1 MNSKEMWGRVKSFLD
16 DAAKAAEPSTKR
28 VKSFLDDAAK
38 NPAASVAVGAG
49 GGALAGK
56 AFGVG
61 AGKGATAGA
70 LLALL
75 NSNMSL
81 TRRSDEIAR
90 RSDEIARHS
99 DEWVDRINKRIDNKA
114 RNSMLRDA
122 ALVFLGMK

>member
-1 MNSKEMWGRVKSFLD
+1 MWGRVKAFLD

-38 NPAASVAVGAG
+38 NPAASFAVGAG

-56 AFGVG
+56 ALGVG

-75 NSNMSL
+75 NNNMSL
-81 TRRSDEIAR
+81 SRRSDDLSRRSDEIAR
-90 RSDEIARHS
+90 RSG
-99 DEWVDRINKRIDNKA
+99 EWVDRINKRIDNKA

-122 ALVFLGMK
+122 FLTFLDLK